1 LQRDAIPLA
10 RAAVRAGTSSQR
22 CNRPV
27 TATSAAVYAW
37 RCGGVPRFR
46 LQIDVGPNAP
56 RSAQSSA
63 IQEAVVI
70 HESAVSRLRRGDAQT
85 QADVLRLSD
94 TVVPIPGAST
104 ASMRVLEFTIATMA
118 LAVAIILGFA
128 R

>member
-1 LQRDAIPLA
+1 
-10 RAAVRAGTSSQR
+10 
-22 CNRPV
+22 
-27 TATSAAVYAW
+27 
-37 RCGGVPRFR
+37 
-46 LQIDVGPNAP
+46 
-56 RSAQSSA
+56 
-63 IQEAVVI
+63 VI